1 MIDIEQSDEKN
12 NFNIEWSTI
21 KDILVQQRLL
31 KVIQWKKL
39 ENMMDEDWEE
49 LKARVLSIIHLSL
62 AIK

>member
-1 MIDIEQSDEKN
+1 MIDIEQFDEKN
-12 NFNIEWSTI
+12 NFSIEWSTI

>member
-1 MIDIEQSDEKN
+1 MKRIILVSSGVQ
-12 NFNIEWSTI
+12 I

-31 KVIQWKKL
+31 KVLQGKKL
-39 ENMMDEDWEE
+39 ENMKDEDWEE

>member
-1 MIDIEQSDEKN
+1 MIDIEHSDEKN
-12 NFNIEWSTI
+12 NFSIEWSTI

-31 KVIQWKKL
+31 KVLQGKKL
-39 ENMMDEDWEE
+39 ENMKDEDWEE